1 MASGRSI
8 EKRKG
13 QIKEITSSLERREK
27 RVEDLEGRYAQA
39 MDARMALEGVEGLD
53 DEAREYFQELS
64 ADDLENLHEEG
75 EELADEMMDETQQL
89 EEVRQENADAM
100 EGNCEAAQH
109 AKKFE
114 SATDGNATSAIEQN
128 SESISEVT
136 NDINDA
142 QKKID
147 DLSNRARNLSKR
159 GGSF

>member
-1 MASGRSI
+1 
-8 EKRKG
+8 
-13 QIKEITSSLERREK
+13 
-27 RVEDLEGRYAQA
+27 
-39 MDARMALEGVEGLD
+39 MALEGVEGLD

-100 EGNCEAAQH
+100 EGNREAAQH

>member
-100 EGNCEAAQH
+100 EGNREAAQH
-109 AKKFE
+109 AKKFGVC
-114 SATDGNATSAIEQN
+114 DRWNATSAIEQN